1 MSQFPGSPV
10 DIATL
15 HAAIVAH
22 DPSLRGSRFVVHQG
36 GWDSVAI
43 EIDDRLIFKFPR
55 DDLAGGELVRE
66 ARMIAALRPHVRL
79 AVPDLRIITGPP
91 VFSRH
96 EKLHGEHLVTAQYN
110 DMPEAARNRL
120 ASDLAGFFADLHSVP
135 HEAMRAAGARPIEP
149 WYEADT
155 IAARALPWLDG
166 ELRSWAVQT
175 LGDWLA
181 LGPDPF
187 GETYGFF
194 DGHGWNMAFDHEA
207 QRLNGVYDFGDSGSG
222 QLHQEFVYPALI
234 ARDLVERI
242 LPLYAHETGRQVDA
256 RRVRTLIGVHRLFE
270 LAQHHDDPPN
280 RPQMLQSLVD
290 WIADL
295 R

>member
-1 MSQFPGSPV
+1 MSQFLGSPV

-15 HAAIVAH
+15 HAAVVAH
-22 DPSLRGSRFVVHQG
+22 DPSLVDSPFVVHQG

-43 EIDDRLIFKFPR
+43 DVDDRLIFKFPR
-55 DDLAGGELVRE
+55 SDVAGDDLVRE

-79 AVPDLRIITGPP
+79 AVPDLQIIDGPP
-91 VFSRH
+91 IFSRH
-96 EKLHGEHLVTAQYN
+96 EKLRGEHLVTTQYK
-110 DMPEAARNRL
+110 DLPEAAQDRL

-135 HEAMRAAGARPIEP
+135 NETMRAAGARPIEP
-149 WYEADT
+149 WYEAERIT
-155 IAARALPWLDG
+155 ARALPCLDD
-166 ELRSWAVQT
+166 ELRGWAEQT
-175 LGDWLA
+175 LNDWLA

-194 DGHGWNMAFDHEA
+194 DGHGWNVAFDHEA
-207 QRLNGVYDFGDSGSG
+207 QRLNGIYDFGDSGFG
-222 QLHQEFVYPALI
+222 KLHQEFVYPALI

-242 LPLYAHETGRQVDA
+242 VPLYAHETGRQVDA
-256 RRVRTLIGVHRLFE
+256 RRVRTLVGVHRLFE

-280 RPQMLQSLVD
+280 RRQMLQSLMN
-290 WIADL
+290 WIEDL

>member
-1 MSQFPGSPV
+1 MSEFPGSPV
-10 DIATL
+10 DVATL
-15 HAAIVAH
+15 HAAILAH
-22 DPSLRGSRFVVHQG
+22 DPSLGDCPFGVHQG

-43 EIDDRLIFKFPR
+43 DVDDRLIFKFPR
-55 DDLAGGELVRE
+55 NDAASGELVRE
-66 ARMIAALRPHVRL
+66 ARMIAALRPRVRL
-79 AVPDLRIITGPP
+79 AVPDLQIIGGPLT
-91 VFSRH
+91 FSRH
-96 EKLHGEHLVTAQYN
+96 EKLRGEHLVTAHYN
-110 DMPEAARNRL
+110 NLPEAARNRL
-120 ASDLAGFFADLHSVP
+120 ASDLAGFFADLHRVP
-135 HEAMRAAGARPIEP
+135 HETMRGAGARPIEP
-149 WYEADT
+149 WYEAET

-166 ELRSWAVQT
+166 ALRNWAQQT
-175 LGDWLA
+175 LDDWLA

-194 DGHGWNMAFDHEA
+194 DGHGWNMAFDHTTE
-207 QRLNGVYDFGDSGSG
+207 RLNGIYDFGDSGFG

-280 RPQMLQSLVD
+280 RPQMLQSLVA